1 MTAHDREYRQETPS
15 MGELL
20 KSCAAADAV
29 STPPATEAE
38 EAGTDPAG
46 EKAKSGEKAGGSAA
60 AAALCSVPG
69 KHPGQDAA

>member
-38 EAGTDPAG
+38 DAGTEPT
-46 EKAKSGEKAGGSAA
+46 GEKAGGSAA